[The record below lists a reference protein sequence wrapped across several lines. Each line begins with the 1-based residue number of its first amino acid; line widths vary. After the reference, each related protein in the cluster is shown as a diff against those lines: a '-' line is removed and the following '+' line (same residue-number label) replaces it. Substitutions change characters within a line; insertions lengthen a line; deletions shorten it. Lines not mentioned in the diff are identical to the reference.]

1 MAMSEDTSYFTSS
14 GSSRNGEPLQHKLTR
29 SPTSN
34 DGVIGARENGAVQPV
49 DTTPARGVEQ
59 IIDTP
64 PTTTGSQE
72 SRFSKSVPNRFYNN
86 NHFDGQSENGRN
98 GRNFHQP
105 SAKYAATGMAHRNSH
120 SWLSPENQHM
130 QEFLVIRNS
139 MRRLFKHSDVSKW
152 KFDDYI
158 AHKQSIVESKK
169 RLLAAKIKIRE
180 EEEGLKVPARH
191 AGALESLMARI
202 PNNNYGMEPGRSRV
216 LNEKTIWCEGW
227 EAEKEEVA
235 PWPTYAELK
244 WEGDDRAKTGVGR
257 YPPLPRENGA
267 AGIPWNQLQALEQHP
282 LDCVGRIP
290 TMEDV
295 YLPVD
300 EIDDGVKH
308 NLITKDL
315 EIAMDNYLDS

>member
-1 MAMSEDTSYFTSS
+1 MAVFKDTSRIPSNSIT
-14 GSSRNGEPLQHKLTR
+14 GNGDPTHGKPTL
-29 SPTSN
+29 SPTP
-34 DGVIGARENGAVQPV
+34 DGSITGAQGNGAVQPI

-59 IIDTP
+59 VIDTP
-64 PTTTGSQE
+64 PTTANSQN
-72 SRFSKSVPNRFYNN
+72 SRFFKGAPGHFHHN
-86 NHFDGQSENGRN
+86 NHYDSPSQSGRN
-98 GRNFHQP
+98 GRNFP
-105 SAKYAATGMAHRNSH
+105 RPFTKYAAGSAAHRNSH
-120 SWLSPENQHM
+120 TWVSPENQHM

-139 MRRLFKHSDVSKW
+139 MRRLFKNSEVSKW
-152 KFDDYI
+152 KFDDYV
-158 AHKQSIVESKK
+158 AHKEAAVESKK
-169 RLLAAKIKIRE
+169 QLLAAKIKIKE
-180 EEEGLKVPARH
+180 EEKGFKVPAR
-191 AGALESLMARI
+191 AEALESLMTRL

-216 LNEKTIWCEGW
+216 LNEKTIWCLGW
-227 EAEKEEVA
+227 EVEKEEVA

-267 AGIPWNQLQALEQHP
+267 AGIPWNQLQAIEQHP

-300 EIDDGVKH
+300 EIDDNVKY

-315 EIAMDNYLDS
+315 EDAIDKYLAS